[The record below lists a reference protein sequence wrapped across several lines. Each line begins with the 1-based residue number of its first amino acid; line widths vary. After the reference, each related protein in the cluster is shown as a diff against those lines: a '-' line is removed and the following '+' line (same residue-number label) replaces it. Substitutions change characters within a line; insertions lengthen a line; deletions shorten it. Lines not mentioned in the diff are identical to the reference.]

1 MNRLAVA
8 LLGACL
14 LALPARAETLRS
26 FDAVLEALNA
36 PLSRGDTAAAS
47 VILAQAL
54 RDARVGGW
62 LTADW
67 ALFYAMQADFTR
79 LERGNPAYA
88 LQLTEDGLAMI
99 ASDPGQADFA
109 AALRISQA
117 YALADLGRFGEAAA
131 TARLALPAF
140 RRQFGDADADDL
152 AAHADGWAE
161 GRLSAYNSSAADL
174 ARAALDRAYEAAA
187 TGNHGRAIA
196 IAAGAILPPG
206 SDLPEAQLRGIG
218 FEAEKLI
225 ADSLAALG
233 RIADSVAASR
243 RALDHLT
250 RTPWQPGTAI
260 DWWPEDWED
269 DDRAVV
275 FDALSELA
283 PRAMQAGQRDLGA
296 AALREAG
303 RIASNRDQRLLLL
316 LLQRRHAGGAGPDRA
331 DRRRRK
337 RPGRPAAGGDDRV
350 LRRHRARPPRRV
362 RRRRYRPRPG
372 DRGGARGSE
381 VGRSRGRHR
390 PDAGAVGRGTG
401 AGRNPRTRHRA
412 GLGPRG
418 AGRAPRDAGRAQRQ
432 RLCRGSGKAGTARH
446 HRDLPARRPWRRRR
460 ARPGARRRL
469 PGQPRVR
476 RLRGGGGAAMSAIGR
491 RRPSGRRSPRPP
503 PFRPCPALPR
513 QVIAEQI

>member
-316 LLQRRHAGGAGPDRA
+316 LLQASLAFRGGDTQAALDLIAQTGADASARGDRPLVAMTGFYDAIVRARRAGFDGDDIDPAPVIAAARAALKLGAAEGGIDRMLVLSDAAQVLAETREHAIALDWAREVLDARRATLGARSDSAYAEGQARLGQRGTIETFLRA
-331 DRRRRK
+331 AH
-337 RPGRPAAGGDDRV
+337 GAAGGLDPA
-350 LRRHRARPPRRV
+350 RAAACPAN
-362 RRRRYRPRPG
+362 PG
-372 DRGGARGSE
+372 FDGC
-381 VGRSRGRHR
+381 VV
-390 PDAGAVGRGTG
+390 AVGR
-401 AGRNPRTRHRA
+401 
-412 GLGPRG
+412 
-418 AGRAPRDAGRAQRQ
+418 Q
-432 RLCRGSGKAGTARH
+432 
-446 HRDLPARRPWRRRR
+446 
-460 ARPGARRRL
+460 
-469 PGQPRVR
+469 
-476 RLRGGGGAAMSAIGR
+476 
-491 RRPSGRRSPRPP
+491 
-503 PFRPCPALPR
+503 
-513 QVIAEQI
+513 